1 MPVFLLTCLNLEV
14 IVDKK
19 YAKELFQNAWKRCQK
34 YHSDEL
40 KSAKSFN
47 KDTFKNMKSKKF
59 LLNYFWVIYSE
70 TGFSALDQSFPKLHT
85 ALKNLDIAAL
95 RKMRSIKPALDAFDI
110 NKPASNTFTI
120 IPALTHATHNFLEGA
135 KMVADEGFVAY
146 KKRLKKEGID
156 ALEELPGI
164 YSTTQNRFTGIRWSF
179 LEELTSI
186 DSSTKSRLAKNIGL
200 ADTAKPDKWLERA
213 ARQCKAASVDE
224 LVDYLSEEFDAS
236 HHVVDVVL
244 WRSGVKE
251 RPSLYD

>member
-1 MPVFLLTCLNLEV
+1 M
-14 IVDKK
+14 DKE
-19 YAKELFQNAWKRCQK
+19 YAKELFRDAWKCCQE
-34 YHSDEL
+34 YHPDEL
-40 KSAKSFN
+40 KWAKSVN

-59 LLNYFWVIYSE
+59 LQNYFWVLYSE
-70 TGFSALDQSFPKLHT
+70 TGFRSLDQSFPKLHT

-110 NKPASNTFTI
+110 NKPASNKFTI
-120 IPALTHATHNFLEGA
+120 IPDLTYATHNFLEGT

-164 YSTTQNRFTGIRWSF
+164 CSTTQNRFMGKWSF

-236 HHVVDVVL
+236 RHVVDVVL

-251 RPSLYD
+251 LPSLYN

>member
-1 MPVFLLTCLNLEV
+1 M
-14 IVDKK
+14 DKE
-19 YAKELFQNAWKRCQK
+19 YAKDLFRDAWKCCQK
-34 YHSDEL
+34 YHPDEL
-40 KSAKSFN
+40 KWAKSVN

-59 LLNYFWVIYSE
+59 LRNYFWVLYSD
-70 TGFSALDQSFPKLHT
+70 TRSRALDQSFPKLYT
-85 ALKNLDIAAL
+85 ALENLDIAAL

-120 IPALTHATHNFLEGA
+120 NPSVFWVKTFLEGA

-164 YSTTQNRFTGIRWSF
+164 CSTTQKPFSFMGRWSF
-179 LEELTSI
+179 LEKLTSI
-186 DSSTKSRLAKNIGL
+186 DSSTKTRLAKNIGL

-213 ARQCKAASVDE
+213 ARKCKAASVDE

-236 HHVVDVVL
+236 RHVVDVVL

-251 RPSLYD
+251 LPSLHD

>member
-1 MPVFLLTCLNLEV
+1 M
-14 IVDKK
+14 DKE
-19 YAKELFQNAWKRCQK
+19 YAKELFRHAWKCCQE
-34 YHSDEL
+34 YHPDEL
-40 KSAKSFN
+40 KWAKSVN

-59 LLNYFWVIYSE
+59 LRNYFWVLYSD
-70 TGFSALDQSFPKLHT
+70 TGSRSLDQSFPKLYT

-120 IPALTHATHNFLEGA
+120 IPCLTCATHNFIKGA

-164 YSTTQNRFTGIRWSF
+164 CSTTQNRFMGRWSF
-179 LEELTSI
+179 LEELTSV

-200 ADTAKPDKWLERA
+200 TDTAKPDKWLERA
-213 ARQCKAASVDE
+213 ARKCKAASVDE

-236 HHVVDVVL
+236 RHVVDVVF

>member
-1 MPVFLLTCLNLEV
+1 M
-14 IVDKK
+14 DKE
-19 YAKELFQNAWKRCQK
+19 YAKELFRDAWKCCQEC
-34 YHSDEL
+34 HPDEL
-40 KSAKSFN
+40 KWAKRVN
-47 KDTFKNMKSKKF
+47 KDAFKNIKSKKF
-59 LLNYFWVIYSE
+59 LHNYFWVLYSE
-70 TGFSALDQSFPKLHT
+70 TGLSALDQSFPKLHT
-85 ALKNLDIAAL
+85 ALKNLDIADL

-110 NKPASNTFTI
+110 NKPASDEFII
-120 IPALTHATHNFLEGA
+120 IPALERVNHNFLEGA

-164 YSTTQNRFTGIRWSF
+164 YSITQNRFMGRWSF

-213 ARQCKAASVDE
+213 TRQCKAASVDE

-236 HHVVDVVL
+236 RHVVDVVL

-251 RPSLYD
+251 LPSLHN